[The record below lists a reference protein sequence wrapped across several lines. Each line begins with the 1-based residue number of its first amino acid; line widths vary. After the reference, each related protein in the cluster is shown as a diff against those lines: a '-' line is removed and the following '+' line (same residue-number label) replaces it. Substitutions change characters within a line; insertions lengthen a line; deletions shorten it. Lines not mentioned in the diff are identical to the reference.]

1 MVVLELIQAYV
12 DRATTVLQGNTLPD
26 TVKLIHANV
35 KHAQAVRPGNPEPGA
50 VELISAYVCKQ
61 IYIKTINYKYI
72 TGLIEVFEVFEVF
85 KEFYDIQFDHLIKL
99 FNLTFCNI
107 DLYDKIGFKKK
118 INNITTESRK
128 FYKKPI
134 LSLSKKKVILTKEQ
148 IILIIVS
155 RNS

>member
-1 MVVLELIQAYV
+1 MELI
-12 DRATTVLQGNTLPD
+12 L
-26 TVKLIHANV
+26 
-35 KHAQAVRPGNPEPGA
+35 
-50 VELISAYVCKQ
+50 AYVCKQ

-85 KEFYDIQFDHLIKL
+85 EEFEEFYDIQFDHLIKL

-134 LSLSKKKVILTKEQ
+134 LSLSKKSDIDKRTNNTNYCIKK
-148 IILIIVS
+148 LISDITPTEKINGT
-155 RNS
+155 RLL

>member
-1 MVVLELIQAYV
+1 MENVSIYKVVLELIQA
-12 DRATTVLQGNTLPD
+12 
-26 TVKLIHANV
+26 NV
-35 KHAQAVRPGNPEPGA
+35 KRAKAVRSGITGSGA
-50 VELISAYVCKQ
+50 VELIPADVC
-61 IYIKTINYKYI
+61 
-72 TGLIEVFEVFEVF
+72 L
-85 KEFYDIQFDHLIKL
+85 EFG
-99 FNLTFCNI
+99 NI